1 MVKQEGI
8 YIEMA
13 TRRVSRLELWM
24 KGFLFSV
31 VKAFVRLANA

>member
-1 MVKQEGI
+1 MMEGVKIEMVKRE
-8 YIEMA
+8 
-13 TRRVSRLELWM
+13 VSRLEMWM